1 MDVPI
6 RFFGNTKS
14 LSCILIVG
22 GSGDSKD
29 SYDELVEKITAL
41 VPEQMI
47 VTFSFRGVEEHKD
60 MPLHQQ
66 IQDLKD
72 VLFQMKKSNIPSVK
86 VVATSNGAYST
97 AYLLT
102 DPEWTGYIQSV
113 LLLDPADHY
122 CNTSE
127 TVKSSRTWTGIDSYS
142 PTRKTTASLM
152 SEITSNVMVHVVNF
166 TLRNYG
172 ADGYA
177 DPAMRGHDN
186 PQMYA
191 RLNNEMVHKF
201 YTNTPPKNRGQY
213 IEDATLPHAFMRDG
227 DKQKNMDT
235 ILSLL
240 KRTILSQH

>member
-1 MDVPI
+1 
-6 RFFGNTKS
+6 
-14 LSCILIVG
+14 
-22 GSGDSKD
+22 
-29 SYDELVEKITAL
+29 
-41 VPEQMI
+41 MI
-47 VTFSFRGVEEHKD
+47 VTFSFRGVEERKV

-72 VLFQMKKSNIPSVK
+72 VLFQIKKSSVHS
-86 VVATSNGAYST
+86 VMIVATSNGAYSA

-102 DPEWTGYIQSV
+102 DPVWAGYMQSV

-122 CNTSE
+122 CDTSE
-127 TVKSSRTWTGIDSYS
+127 TVKSSRTWTGTDSYS

-152 SEITSNVMVHVVNF
+152 GEITSNVMVHVVNF

-177 DPAMRGHDN
+177 DPAMRGYDN
-186 PQMYA
+186 PLMYA
-191 RLNNEMVHKF
+191 RLNNEMVRSF
-201 YTNTPPKNRGQY
+201 YTNTPPTNRGQY

-227 DKQKNMDT
+227 DRQKNMDT

-240 KRTILSQH
+240 RRTILS